1 MISYVL
7 ISLAFVNNLNN
18 SQFLLKSVVL
28 KFSGVYCT
36 EGNII
41 QILVVIENGWKH
53 AQYIWILLLFELSQ
67 KVDIVTIKFV
77 PRSTKLS
84 PTRVTLLWNLVR
96 LLLLTGRQV
105 ASMRI
110 LGECG

>member
-1 MISYVL
+1 MCI
-7 ISLAFVNNLNN
+7 A
-18 SQFLLKSVVL
+18 QGK
-28 KFSGVYCT
+28 
-36 EGNII
+36 II

-96 LLLLTGRQV
+96 LLR
-105 ASMRI
+105 S
-110 LGECG
+110 